1 MKKKCILA
9 IIGIFL
15 MSFNTFSDSTIQ
27 DNKEVLTEITPGP
40 AKIVSGYKG
49 AKEGVQT
56 IFTYSED
63 SMYTIY
69 TRVNYI
75 TSILLQP
82 GESVGFVGGGDTAR
96 WRRATARTGSSD
108 GEREVIYIKPTSI
121 GLKTNLII
129 NTDKRTYQIN
139 LISDKNL
146 YNPLIKWQ
154 YPDDE
159 MVKQIKIQNDL
170 KVKEENE
177 EKIDMDNLNYDYTL
191 STNKYRFSPSQV
203 FDDGKKT
210 IIILKE
216 NLQELPVLYI
226 LDDSKEGYVVN
237 YRIKGQGKQLV
248 VDRLFDKAELVLDRK
263 KVIIKRK
270 K

>member
-15 MSFNTFSDSTIQ
+15 MTFNAFSDSTIQ

-170 KVKEENE
+170 KLKEENE
-177 EKIDMDNLNYDYTL
+177 EKIDIEKTNAIRFLYSDGCWYTL
-191 STNKYRFSPSQV
+191 RPS
-203 FDDGKKT
+203 GTEPKIKLYIYTKAENMKKSKD
-210 IIILKE
+210 L
-216 NLQELPVLYI
+216 LQEVEKTVL
-226 LDDSKEGYVVN
+226 
-237 YRIKGQGKQLV
+237 
-248 VDRLFDKAELVLDRK
+248 AVLDTVK
-263 KVIIKRK
+263 
-270 K
+270 

>member
-56 IFTYSED
+56 VFTYSED

-170 KVKEENE
+170 K
-177 EKIDMDNLNYDYTL
+177 
-191 STNKYRFSPSQV
+191 
-203 FDDGKKT
+203 
-210 IIILKE
+210 LKE
-216 NLQELPVLYI
+216 DLQELPVLYI

-237 YRIKGQGKQLV
+237 YRIKGQGKQLI

-263 KVIIKRK
+263 KVIIKK
-270 K
+270 KK

>member
-1 MKKKCILA
+1 M
-9 IIGIFL
+9 
-15 MSFNTFSDSTIQ
+15 
-27 DNKEVLTEITPGP
+27 VLLVE
-40 AKIVSGYKG
+40 
-49 AKEGVQT
+49 E
-56 IFTYSED
+56 
-63 SMYTIY
+63 
-69 TRVNYI
+69 
-75 TSILLQP
+75 ILL
-82 GESVGFVGGGDTAR
+82 AR

-237 YRIKGQGKQLV
+237 YRIKGQGKQLI

-263 KVIIKRK
+263 KVIIKK
-270 K
+270 KK

>member
-1 MKKKCILA
+1 M
-9 IIGIFL
+9 
-15 MSFNTFSDSTIQ
+15 
-27 DNKEVLTEITPGP
+27 
-40 AKIVSGYKG
+40 
-49 AKEGVQT
+49 
-56 IFTYSED
+56 
-63 SMYTIY
+63 
-69 TRVNYI
+69 
-75 TSILLQP
+75 
-82 GESVGFVGGGDTAR
+82 
-96 WRRATARTGSSD
+96 
-108 GEREVIYIKPTSI
+108 
-121 GLKTNLII
+121 
-129 NTDKRTYQIN
+129 
-139 LISDKNL
+139 

-177 EKIDMDNLNYDYTL
+177 EKIDIDNLNYDYTL

-210 IIILKE
+210 VIILKE